1 MQILVIY
8 STLEGQTHKIVR
20 EISTHLQQS
29 GHLATCFAS
38 RELLSTNF
46 QDFSAATIA
55 APVHMGR
62 FPEPLRRVVNAHS
75 SELAQL
81 PTALISVSL
90 AAASSDPAVMLDIKR
105 YSNKFSD
112 ETGWMPSM
120 VHNAAGALCFSKYNF
135 LKKWILK
142 KIVAKETGPLD
153 TSRDYEFTDWPKL
166 FSFVDDFVSSINR
179 VPDSR
184 NDGAD
189 VH

>member
-1 MQILVIY
+1 
-8 STLEGQTHKIVR
+8 
-20 EISTHLQQS
+20 
-29 GHLATCFAS
+29 
-38 RELLSTNF
+38 
-46 QDFSAATIA
+46 
-55 APVHMGR
+55 
-62 FPEPLRRVVNAHS
+62 
-75 SELAQL
+75 
-81 PTALISVSL
+81 
-90 AAASSDPAVMLDIKR
+90 
-105 YSNKFSD
+105 
-112 ETGWMPSM
+112 M